1 MQEAIEPEVKK
12 LKPCGFIRKEY
23 HPNWLANVVPLMKK
37 NGKDRAILISE
48 IWMMLTQKI
57 ISHFQ
62 LLM

>member
-37 NGKDRAILISE
+37 NGKDKAILISE
-48 IWMMLTQKI
+48 I
-57 ISHFQ
+57 
-62 LLM
+62 